1 MNQPAH
7 PFLAQVGALAHMAGL
22 QAVMGLSHTGDSA
35 SDAQGSLSQAQSSL
49 SACNNAQGLLTD
61 LGAQSSDCTDCVNYA
76 SAAARAAQ
84 TADQTL
90 PSQYQDT
97 TSAIASAIGTIGS
110 IDASSAS
117 AGDAQNAYN
126 AAQSAVNQMLTDSA
140 TYAASPSGGGGGGG
154 GGGPTQNQQASTL
167 QQAAQN
173 AVDAINGDP
182 NACTNVAKANTGVN
196 GAVHAF
202 KLAYN
207 ASGQGN
213 LAFNGQYDSA
223 TANAIA
229 SVLGGGAPA
238 ACGTSPGP
246 SPHTN
251 PVNPNQPNPP
261 PGPAPQQAN
270 ILTMLMD
277 NWMLVAGVTLAAIG
291 VGYVVEKH
299 KHGSPGSMHDEHEDH
314 SLVTPPPSSIHAL
327 PPAGGSSAA
336 HRAYGRRRGHSYDY
350 GYPAW

>member
-22 QAVMGLSHTGDSA
+22 QAAAHVGLLAHTGDSA
-35 SDAQGSLSQAQSSL
+35 SDAQSSLSQAQNSL
-49 SACNNAQGLLTD
+49 SACQNATIQIT
-61 LGAQSSDCTDCVNYA
+61 SSDCADCVNYA
-76 SAAARAAQ
+76 LAAAQAAAS
-84 TADQTL
+84 ADQTL

-97 TSAIASAIGTIGS
+97 TGTIAGAVNTISSIDTTTAIASDGATAVS
-110 IDASSAS
+110 
-117 AGDAQNAYN
+117 

-140 TYAASPSGGGGGGG
+140 AYAASPGGGGGAPSGQ
-154 GGGPTQNQQASTL
+154 PSQNQQASTV
-167 QQAAQN
+167 QQAAAD
-173 AVDAINGDP
+173 AVDAINSDP
-182 NACTNVAKANTGVN
+182 NACTNVAKSGTAVN
-196 GAVHAF
+196 SAVHAF
-202 KLAYN
+202 KLAFN

-229 SVLGGGAPA
+229 SVLGSGAPA
-238 ACGTSPGP
+238 ACSGGP
-246 SPHTN
+246 SPQPHTN
-251 PVNPNQPNPP
+251 PVNPNPVNP

-299 KHGSPGSMHDEHEDH
+299 KHGSAAAGASHDDH